1 MRMLVMLRNLV
12 MKVAFYDAGDKG
24 NGCGDNKYG
33 NAGNSSD
40 GDCDGADDGGNDDV
54 NGVDGGGES
63 KVGCGDNVDVCGS
76 DSNGDDGFDTSG

>member
-1 MRMLVMLRNLV
+1 MLRNLV
-12 MKVAFYDAGDKG
+12 MIVAFMMLVIRVYS
-24 NGCGDNKYG
+24 
-33 NAGNSSD
+33 SSD